1 MHDFKIL
8 DSVVGKLISHIKI
21 DYYNKNLNI
30 AKAIYIEITDLLCLK
45 IEYFEQG
52 LLQTEGFYISYF
64 FMGNDYKNLLNL
76 GIEYDV
82 FSGSRLRKY
91 EINAQTL
98 QLFTSR
104 GILKIKYKSP
114 SLFIVMDI
122 FKKYRNGDIQT
133 IPTKT
138 AESTMIEI
146 LKKLTDSGD
155 AVWYRESS
163 IFNEVYCFLS
173 KDLIKFNIQYADSS
187 DHLNIESSWLIVGNY
202 RNTQFLWFA
211 NEDNNRALLIKLLLS
226 SEVNLKK
233 IEHIKNT
240 IKLELLT
247 QLIERKL

>member
-1 MHDFKIL
+1 MHDLKIL
-8 DSVVGKLISHIKI
+8 GSVVGKLISHIKI
-21 DYYNKNLNI
+21 DYYNTK
-30 AKAIYIEITDLLCLK
+30 YIEIEGLVCLK

-52 LLQTEGFYISYF
+52 LLQSEGFYTSSF
-64 FMGNDYKNLLNL
+64 FIGNDHKNLLSL

-91 EINAQTL
+91 EVNAQTL

-104 GILKIKYKSP
+104 GILKIKYKNP
-114 SLFIVMDI
+114 SLFVVMDI
-122 FKKYRNGDIQT
+122 FKKYSNRDTQT

-138 AESTMIEI
+138 AESTMIEV

-155 AVWYRESS
+155 AVWYRESPL
-163 IFNEVYCFLS
+163 FNEVYCFLS
-173 KDLIKFNIQYADSS
+173 KDLIKFNIQYADNS
-187 DHLNIESSWLIVGNY
+187 DHLNIESSWLIVANY

-211 NEDNNRALLIKLLLS
+211 NEDNNRAFLIKLLLG

-233 IEHIKNT
+233 IENIKNT

-247 QLIERKL
+247 QLVERKL